1 MDISISFCCPILYH
15 RLYPLQA
22 TDLSVQ
28 SPLAKDG
35 PAKHGAEDGEITAKG
50 QMLVQLLYGCTGLFV
65 LSCLGYLRDN
75 LASSESNVLVVV
87 GLRRLHGGCES
98 LVWVA
103 LKDTAHSSDL
113 SVERNRLANSA
124 SSSAGDGGSRHIEK
138 CLKLKMKILYGVI
151 NLIGVLGRIRSSNL
165 SDNTLKESY

>member
-35 PAKHGAEDGEITAKG
+35 PAKHGAEDGEI
-50 QMLVQLLYGCTGLFV
+50 
-65 LSCLGYLRDN
+65 SDN